1 MKVCSLPVVGPNLN
15 LFRTE
20 KSASVSVERYLS
32 GDWFNKIFF
41 FPVQHEKKKKIL
53 LTQGKVL
60 DVTLVSV

>member
-15 LFRTE
+15 LLRTE
-20 KSASVSVERYLS
+20 KSASVSVEWYLS
-32 GDWFNKIFF
+32 RDWFNKTFI
-41 FPVQHEKKKKIL
+41 PPSSTWEKKS

>member
-32 GDWFNKIFF
+32 RDWFNKTPPGSKFNM
-41 FPVQHEKKKKIL
+41 KKKKKS
-53 LTQGKVL
+53 LTQDKVL
-60 DVTLVSV
+60 DVTLVSI